1 MNKPLDVLAKEILES
16 LVWYDSM
23 PALPDDIATLS
34 KAIGDKTEGLLFEL
48 DAAREAL
55 KEAMSVI
62 GSLQQTQTDYQW
74 RNKISELERIISAKD
89 QEYKERIEEKDKE
102 IERLRIGVTTEEGR
116 QIAHDRWHDTVQE
129 KQKEIRDLQA
139 EIAMLIEGLENVI
152 KADGF
157 ILAQYHARQALD
169 KLRNVKP

>member
-74 RNKISELERIISAKD
+74 RNKI
-89 QEYKERIEEKDKE
+89 
-102 IERLRIGVTTEEGR
+102 
-116 QIAHDRWHDTVQE
+116 
-129 KQKEIRDLQA
+129 
-139 EIAMLIEGLENVI
+139 
-152 KADGF
+152 F
-157 ILAQYHARQALD
+157 
-169 KLRNVKP
+169 